1 MQVGLALRP
10 HLLLPM
16 PFSSSSSSSSS
27 TLLLHLV
34 LP

>member
-16 PFSSSSSSSSS
+16 PFSSSSSSS

>member
-1 MQVGLALRP
+1 MQVGLALRS

-16 PFSSSSSSSSS
+16 PFSSSSSSSS